1 MVHYRAL
8 QCYMALGMKLKA
20 VHRVI
25 EFNQS
30 PWLKQYIEFNTE
42 QRKKAKNTFEKKF
55 FKLMNNSVFGKVITK
70 I

>member
-1 MVHYRAL
+1 
-8 QCYMALGMKLKA
+8 MALGMELKA

-30 PWLKQYIEFNTE
+30 PWLKQYIEFKTD

-55 FKLMNNSVFGKVITK
+55 LSS
-70 I
+70 